1 VPGGGRRISSQRNPK
16 SFLRPHSRAFS
27 RHLASRRAI
36 VPQDLARDTFRDLID
51 PGERRVDLPG
61 RARAADRD
69 RGSARRQKI
78 IFVSIAFD
86 GRQSPLGRRLAPSIP
101 RMDKTGEPDPP
112 RALARVFASS
122 SSGAHTRDRVA
133 HLSAVALCVKDCIMF
148 VSDRR
153 HVVPS
158 PSPRVRLAP
167 SRARASSASS
177 TPSVR
182 SGFTIG
188 AFFFRIARLY
198 RTLTVCTLS
207 SPQSHASP
215 RHAEISIQIS
225 SERPRRA
232 LGAPR
237 PDGWILDVLD
247 ASGASRPRRRRRV
260 RGRRVRVIDTRGG
273 ASERERAVRASSS
286 RRRSI
291 DRSTWRRSTSS
302 RFARS
307 RARARRWNFERNG

>member
-1 VPGGGRRISSQRNPK
+1 MPGGGRRISSQRNPK

-51 PGERRVDLPG
+51 PGERSVDLPG

-188 AFFFRIARLY
+188 AFFFASRACIVLSLYVHYHPPNRTRPLATLRSRSKSRASAR
-198 RTLTVCTLS
+198 VVPS
-207 SPQSHASP
+207 
-215 RHAEISIQIS
+215 
-225 SERPRRA
+225 
-232 LGAPR
+232 PR

-247 ASGASRPRRRRRV
+247 ASGASRPRRRRRA
-260 RGRRVRVIDTRGG
+260 RGRRVRVRDRRGG
-273 ASERERAVRASSS
+273 ASERERAVRALSS

>member
-122 SSGAHTRDRVA
+122 SSGAHTRDRVVRQRL
-133 HLSAVALCVKDCIMF
+133 HHVRFGSTSRCTVPVA
-148 VSDRR
+148 SR
-153 HVVPS
+153 
-158 PSPRVRLAP
+158 SPRPVA
-167 SRARASSASS
+167 RARASSASS

-188 AFFFRIARLY
+188 AFFFASRACIVLSLYVHYHPPNRTRPLATLRSRSKSRASAR
-198 RTLTVCTLS
+198 VVPS
-207 SPQSHASP
+207 
-215 RHAEISIQIS
+215 
-225 SERPRRA
+225 
-232 LGAPR
+232 PR
-237 PDGWILDVLD
+237 PDGWILD

>member
-1 VPGGGRRISSQRNPK
+1 MNRRFAN
-16 SFLRPHSRAFS
+16 LC
-27 RHLASRRAI
+27 
-36 VPQDLARDTFRDLID
+36 
-51 PGERRVDLPG
+51 
-61 RARAADRD
+61 RAADGGFRPNVIPNPSCVRTRARSRAISRPD
-69 RGSARRQKI
+69 ARSFRKTSREILFATLSTLASEASTYLDVRARRIAIGALRDGKKI

-86 GRQSPLGRRLAPSIP
+86 GRQSPLGQRLAPSIP

-188 AFFFRIARLY
+188 AFFSHRARVSYSHCFYAIIPPIAR
-198 RTLTVCTLS
+198 V
-207 SPQSHASP
+207 PSP
-215 RHAEISIQIS
+215 RGDLEPNLA
-225 SERPRRA
+225 RA
-232 LGAPR
+232 PASCPR
-237 PDGWILDVLD
+237 PDRTDGFRM
-247 ASGASRPRRRRRV
+247 RPE
-260 RGRRVRVIDTRGG
+260 RRVRVVVV
-273 ASERERAVRASSS
+273 ARAVVECA
-286 RRRSI
+286 
-291 DRSTWRRSTSS
+291 
-302 RFARS
+302 
-307 RARARRWNFERNG
+307 

>member
-1 VPGGGRRISSQRNPK
+1 MPGGGRRISSQRNPK

-51 PGERRVDLPG
+51 PGERSVDLPG

-158 PSPRVRLAP
+158 PRLAFASPR
-167 SRARASSASS
+167 RARAPRAPRARRASGRVLRLALFFAS
-177 TPSVR
+177 RAGIVLALFLSCHSPNRTRPLATLR
-182 SGFTIG
+182 S
-188 AFFFRIARLY
+188 
-198 RTLTVCTLS
+198 
-207 SPQSHASP
+207 
-215 RHAEISIQIS
+215 
-225 SERPRRA
+225 RPRSRA
-232 LGAPR
+232 SARVVPSPR
-237 PDGWILDVLD
+237 PDGWILDV
-247 ASGASRPRRRRRV
+247 SGASRPRRRRV
-260 RGRRVRVIDTRGG
+260 RDRRVRVIDTRGG
-273 ASERERAVRASSS
+273 ASERERAARASSS

>member
-1 VPGGGRRISSQRNPK
+1 MPGGGRRISSQRNPK

-51 PGERRVDLPG
+51 PGERSVDLPG

-188 AFFFRIARLY
+188 AFFFASRASIA
-198 RTLTVCTLS
+198 LS
-207 SPQSHASP
+207 LFLRYHSPQSHASP

-225 SERPRRA
+225 SARPRRA
-232 LGAPR
+232 LPSPR
-237 PDGWILDVLD
+237 PDGWISD

>member
-27 RHLASRRAI
+27 RHFASRRAI

-51 PGERRVDLPG
+51 PGERSVDLPG

-188 AFFFRIARLY
+188 AFFSHRARVSYSHCFYAIIPPIAR
-198 RTLTVCTLS
+198 V
-207 SPQSHASP
+207 PSP
-215 RHAEISIQIS
+215 RGDLEPNL
-225 SERPRRA
+225 ERAPA
-232 LGAPR
+232 SCPR
-237 PDGWILDVLD
+237 PDRTDGFRM
-247 ASGASRPRRRRRV
+247 RPE
-260 RGRRVRVIDTRGG
+260 RRVRVVVV
-273 ASERERAVRASSS
+273 ARAVVECA
-286 RRRSI
+286 
-291 DRSTWRRSTSS
+291 
-302 RFARS
+302 
-307 RARARRWNFERNG
+307 

>member
-1 VPGGGRRISSQRNPK
+1 MPGGGRRISSQRNPK

-78 IFVSIAFD
+78 IFISIAFD

-167 SRARASSASS
+167 SRARA
-177 TPSVR
+177 
-182 SGFTIG
+182 
-188 AFFFRIARLY
+188 
-198 RTLTVCTLS
+198 
-207 SPQSHASP
+207 P
-215 RHAEISIQIS
+215 RAP
-225 SERPRRA
+225 RARRA
-232 LGAPR
+232 SGRVLRLALFFASRACIVLSLFLRYHPPNRTRPLATLRSRSKSRASARVVPSPR
-237 PDGWILDVLD
+237 PDGWILD